1 MMNNGLNL
9 SWDELFIIQAQV
21 IAQKSKDPSTKVGC
35 VIVGDDN
42 AILSMGFNGFPR
54 GVDEKSKARWKR
66 PEKYHWVE
74 HAERNAIYNA
84 ARNGINLNGARVYL
98 NYEPKPCA
106 DCTRALI
113 QAGIKE
119 IIGPNRPFDGKGAGK
134 HYSID
139 HADIML
145 KEAGVGQRTVDSIN
159 NEIFSLKVIDGVEI
173 KDNEYDI

>member
-1 MMNNGLNL
+1 MHNNV
-9 SWDELFIIQAQV
+9 SWDELFILQAAL

-54 GVDEKSKARWKR
+54 GVDESDPNRWKR
-66 PEKYHWVE
+66 PEKYNWIE

-84 ARNGINLNGARVYL
+84 ARHGINLIGARVYL
-98 NYEPKPCA
+98 NWEPKPCA

-119 IIGPNRPFDGKGAGK
+119 IIGPNRTFTGKGAGK
-134 HYSID
+134 HYSISHTD
-139 HADIML
+139 VML
-145 KEAGVGQRTVDSIN
+145 REAGVKQRVFELTDKFFSI
-159 NEIFSLKVIDGVEI
+159 ED
-173 KDNEYDI
+173 

>member
-1 MMNNGLNL
+1 MNNSDNL
-9 SWDELFIIQAQV
+9 SWDELFILQAAL

-54 GVDEKSKARWKR
+54 DIDDNLEWRWAR

-84 ARNGINLNGARVYL
+84 ARNGINLNGARAYL
-98 NYEPKPCA
+98 NWEPKPCA

-113 QAGIKE
+113 QVGIKE
-119 IIGPNRPFDGKGAGK
+119 IIGPNRVFKGKGAGK

-139 HADIML
+139 HAEEML
-145 KEAGVGQRTVDSIN
+145 REAGVKIHYINVDM
-159 NEIFSLKVIDGVEI
+159 EFDPP
-173 KDNEYDI
+173 